1 MSYTDV
7 APRLMTIN
15 DVATLLGVSTRTV
28 QRWISDGRLKAIQL
42 GGRRAPV
49 RVDPRELEQWLK
61 DEGVLR

>member
-1 MSYTDV
+1 
-7 APRLMTIN
+7 MTIN